1 MIFEKS
7 ETRLVLASGSPRR
20 TEILRNAGFEFEAHA
35 TDADESRRARESAAT
50 YVRRIAIAKARAAAE
65 KFAGKGG
72 RTIVIGADTVVLA
85 NGKILG
91 KPSDV
96 KDARR
101 MLRLLSGKTH
111 RVLTGVAVLSLPDG
125 AERHHVET
133 TRVRFRKMS
142 NAEIDDYIVTGEP
155 FGKAGAYAIQGIG
168 GRYITQIDGCYFNV
182 VGLPLAR
189 LCKLL
194 AQIQERAGENGALL
208 RSNR

>member
-1 MIFEKS
+1 MIFGKS
-7 ETRLVLASGSPRR
+7 ATKLILASGSPRR
-20 TEILRNAGFEFEAHA
+20 AEILRNAGFEFETHA
-35 TDADESRRARESAAT
+35 TDADESRRSRESGTT
-50 YVRRIAIAKARAAAE
+50 YVGRVATAKARAAAE
-65 KFAGKGG
+65 KFAGKND

-101 MLRLLSGKTH
+101 MLRMLSGKTH

-142 NAEIDDYIVTGEP
+142 NAEIDDYIATGEP

-194 AQIQERAGENGALL
+194 TQIQERAGENGALL

>member
-1 MIFEKS
+1 MIFGNS
-7 ETRLVLASGSPRR
+7 ETRLVLASASPRR
-20 TEILRNAGFEFEAHA
+20 AEILRNAGFEFETHA
-35 TDADESRRARESAAT
+35 TDADETRRARESAAT
-50 YVRRIAIAKARAAAE
+50 YVRRVATAKARAAAE
-65 KFAGKGG
+65 RFAGKSG

-101 MLRLLSGKTH
+101 MLRMLSGKTH
-111 RVLTGVAVLSLPDG
+111 RVLTGVAMLSLPDG

-133 TRVRFRKMS
+133 TRVRFRKIS
-142 NAEIDDYIVTGEP
+142 IAEINDYIATGEP

-168 GRYITQIDGCYFNV
+168 GRYVMQIEGCYFNV

-189 LCKLL
+189 LFELL
-194 AQIQERAGENGALL
+194 TQMRGVAK
-208 RSNR
+208 

>member
-1 MIFEKS
+1 MIFGKS
-7 ETRLVLASGSPRR
+7 EPRLILASASPRR
-20 TEILRNAGFEFEAHA
+20 AEILRNAGFEFEAHA

-50 YVRRIAIAKARAAAE
+50 YVRRVAHAKARTAAE
-65 KFAGKGG
+65 KIAGKTG
-72 RTIVIGADTVVLA
+72 RTVVIGADTVVLA

-101 MLRLLSGKTH
+101 MLRMLSGKTH

-142 NAEIDDYIVTGEP
+142 NAEIDDYIATGEP

-168 GRYITQIDGCYFNV
+168 GRYVTQIEGCYFNV

-189 LCKLL
+189 LFELL
-194 AQIQERAGENGALL
+194 TQM
-208 RSNR
+208 RSGNEK

>member
-1 MIFEKS
+1 MIFGKS
-7 ETRLVLASGSPRR
+7 ATRLILASRSPRR
-20 TEILRNAGFEFEAHA
+20 AEILRNAGFEFETHA
-35 TDADESRRARESAAT
+35 TDADESRRARESAAI
-50 YVRRIAIAKARAAAE
+50 YVRRVAQAKARAAAE
-65 KFAGKGG
+65 KFTGKSG
-72 RTIVIGADTVVLA
+72 RAIVIGADTAVLA

-101 MLRLLSGKTH
+101 MLSMLSGKTH
-111 RVLTGVAVLSLPDG
+111 RVLTGVAMLEVPDG
-125 AERHHVET
+125 AERHHVES

-142 NAEIDDYIVTGEP
+142 SAEIDDYIATGEP

-168 GRYITQIDGCYFNV
+168 GRYITQVEGCYFNV

-194 AQIQERAGENGALL
+194 AQMQERDA
-208 RSNR
+208 

>member
-1 MIFEKS
+1 MIFGKS
-7 ETRLVLASGSPRR
+7 ATRLILASASPRR
-20 TEILRNAGFEFEAHA
+20 AEILRNAGFEFETHA

-50 YVRRIAIAKARAAAE
+50 YVRRVANAKARAAAE
-65 KFAGKGG
+65 KFAGKSG
-72 RTIVIGADTVVLA
+72 RTIVIGADTVVVA

-111 RVLTGVAVLSLPDG
+111 RVLTGLAIVSLPDG

-142 NAEIDDYIVTGEP
+142 NAEIDDYIATGEP

-168 GRYITQIDGCYFNV
+168 GRYITQIEGCYFNV

-189 LCKLL
+189 LCKVL
-194 AQIQERAGENGALL
+194 ATLGW
-208 RSNR
+208 RSGL

>member
-1 MIFEKS
+1 MIFGKS
-7 ETRLVLASGSPRR
+7 EARLILASGSPRR
-20 TEILRNAGFEFEAHA
+20 TEILRNAGFEFEIHA
-35 TDADESRRARESAAT
+35 TDADETRRARESAAR
-50 YVRRIAIAKARAAAE
+50 YVRRVATAKTRAAAE
-65 KFAGKGG
+65 EFAGKSG

-85 NGKILG
+85 SGKILG
-91 KPSDV
+91 KPLDV

-101 MLRLLSGKTH
+101 MLRMLSGKTH
-111 RVLTGVAVLSLPDG
+111 RVLTGLAIVSLPDG

-142 NAEIDDYIVTGEP
+142 NAEIDDYIATGEP

-168 GRYITQIDGCYFNV
+168 GRYITEIEGCYFNV

>member
-7 ETRLVLASGSPRR
+7 ETRLILASGSPRR

-85 NGKILG
+85 NDKILG

>member
-1 MIFEKS
+1 MIFGKS
-7 ETRLVLASGSPRR
+7 AARLILASASPRR
-20 TEILRNAGFEFEAHA
+20 AEILRNAGFEFEAHA
-35 TDADESRRARESAAT
+35 TGADETRHARESAAT
-50 YVRRIAIAKARAAAE
+50 YVRRVATAKARAAAE
-65 KFAGKGG
+65 KFAGKSG

-101 MLRLLSGKTH
+101 MLRMLSGKTH
-111 RVLTGVAVLSLPDG
+111 RVLTGLAIVSLPDG
-125 AERHHVET
+125 TERHHVET
-133 TRVRFRKMS
+133 TRVRFHKMS
-142 NAEIDDYIVTGEP
+142 NAEIDDYIATDEP

-168 GRYITQIDGCYFNV
+168 GRYITQIEGCYFNV

-194 AQIQERAGENGALL
+194 TALGW
-208 RSNR
+208 RNAP

>member
-1 MIFEKS
+1 MTFGKS
-7 ETRLVLASGSPRR
+7 ATRLVLASGSLRR
-20 TEILRNAGFEFEAHA
+20 AEILRNAGFEFETHA
-35 TDADESRRARESAAT
+35 TDADESRLARESAAT
-50 YVRRIAIAKARAAAE
+50 YVRRVATAKARAAAE
-65 KFAGKGG
+65 KFAGKSG
-72 RTIVIGADTVVLA
+72 RTIVIGADTVLLA

-96 KDARR
+96 KDARQ

-133 TRVRFRKMS
+133 TRVGFRKMS
-142 NAEIDDYIVTGEP
+142 NAEIDDYIATGEP

-168 GRYITQIDGCYFNV
+168 GRYITQIEGCYFNV

-189 LCKLL
+189 VCELL
-194 AQIQERAGENGALL
+194 TQMRGGNAK
-208 RSNR
+208 

>member
-1 MIFEKS
+1 MIFGKWIS
-7 ETRLVLASGSPRR
+7 QTRLILASGSPRR
-20 TEILRNAGFEFEAHA
+20 AEILRNAGFEFDTHA
-35 TDADESRRARESAAT
+35 TQSDESRRPRESAAS
-50 YVRRIAIAKARAAAE
+50 YVRRIAAAKARGASE
-65 KFAGKGG
+65 KLKRKSRRA
-72 RTIVIGADTVVLA
+72 IVIGADTVVLT

-111 RVLTGVAVLSLPDG
+111 RVLTGLAILRLPDG

-142 NAEIDDYIVTGEP
+142 NAEIDDYIATGEP

-168 GRYITQIDGCYFNV
+168 GRYVTQIEGCYFNV
-182 VGLPLAR
+182 MGLPLAR
-189 LCKLL
+189 LYELL
-194 AQIQERAGENGALL
+194 EML
-208 RSNR
+208 RWREAR